1 MDPIA
6 LARRYFDAWNR
17 RDAGAVLASFAPDG
31 HYQDPVTPGPLAGDA
46 LRAYVQGLWAAFP
59 DLSFEIG
66 PVHRVGETAV
76 HGLWTMIGTQ
86 SGPFQGLPPSGRGVR
101 LEGIDV
107 IEAGPEG
114 LRSVRGYF
122 DSAALPRQLGLDV
135 VVQPPRLGPFEFG
148 ISTRVQPERAALPGV
163 VAVTEVLAR
172 DDAAVQRIRELSRM
186 TVTELLGRPGFLQF
200 SSAVTGRRLS
210 TLTQWDGTASLA
222 EAMHGGTHLQA
233 MREFADLADAGATHV
248 FAAQRV
254 GPFLQR
260 CGACGKMNRTP
271 ERHARCACGAEIH
284 AAC

>member
-46 LRAYVQGLWAAFP
+46 LRAYVEGLWAAFP
-59 DLSFEIG
+59 DLAFEIG
-66 PVHRVGETAV
+66 PVHRVGETEV
-76 HGLWTMIGTQ
+76 HGRWTMIGTQ
-86 SGPFQGLPPSGRGVR
+86 RGPFQGLPPSGRGVR

-107 IEAGPEG
+107 IEAGAGG
-114 LRSVRGYF
+114 LRSVLGYF

-135 VVQPPRLGPFEFG
+135 VVQPSRLGPFEFG
-148 ISTRVQPERAALPGV
+148 IATRVRPERAALPGA
-163 VAVTEVLAR
+163 VAVTDVLAR
-172 DDAAVQRIRELSRM
+172 DDAAAQRIRELSRQ
-186 TVTELLGRPGFLQF
+186 TVTELLERPGFLQF
-200 SSAVTGRRLS
+200 TSAVTGRRLS
-210 TLTQWDGTASLA
+210 TLTLWESVAAVT
-222 EAMHGGTHLQA
+222 EAMQRGTHVQA
-233 MREFADLADAGATHV
+233 MREFPELAEAGATHV
-248 FAAQRV
+248 FTAQRV

-260 CGACGKMNRTP
+260 CAACGKMNRSP